1 MVQQAQNLWNLVIE
15 QRKPA
20 CLPRFCCNWFLYA
33 HDIDNDINPNIYL
46 SIDYQCEKWW
56 EKEKQ
61 GLQMWLD
68 VRCQSSYTDF
78 HSRSVSISIT
88 ICFTIL
94 LAENQSYPGASTQTL
109 LINQVVIFLFSFI

>member
-68 VRCQSSYTDF
+68 VANRHILIFILDQYLLVLLFVLPSY
-78 HSRSVSISIT
+78 
-88 ICFTIL
+88 L
-94 LAENQSYPGASTQTL
+94 LKINHTQEPRPRL
-109 LINQVVIFLFSFI
+109 C